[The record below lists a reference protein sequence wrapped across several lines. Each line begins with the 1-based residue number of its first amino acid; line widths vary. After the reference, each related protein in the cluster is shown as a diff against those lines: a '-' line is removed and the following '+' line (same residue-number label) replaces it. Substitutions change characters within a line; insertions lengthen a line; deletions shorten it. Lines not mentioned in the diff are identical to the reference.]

1 MDLGLQDSTGPAV
14 WQVFAALAG
23 VLALLILVLRG
34 LQRWQPG
41 QRPDARVRLLSVQRL
56 GPRREL
62 QVLRVGDEVHTLYRQ
77 EGAMVVL
84 GSRSWDSWSA
94 VQDTAATPAI
104 NWKPRLRALVAVAGG
119 RAREAA
125 SPPAGAESP
134 HSCDR

>member
-1 MDLGLQDSTGPAV
+1 MDLGLQGSTGPAV

-23 VLALLILVLRG
+23 VLALLILVLRA

-77 EGAMVVL
+77 EGAMVLL
-84 GSRSWDSWSA
+84 GSRSWDSWSS

-104 NWKPRLRALVAVAGG
+104 NWKPSLRALVAVAGG
-119 RAREAA
+119 RGRDAA
-125 SPPAGAESP
+125 LPPAGAESP
-134 HSCDR
+134 RSCDR

>member
-1 MDLGLQDSTGPAV
+1 MDLGLQGSTGPAA

-23 VLALLILVLRG
+23 VLALLVLFLRG

-41 QRPDARVRLLSVQRL
+41 QRQDARVRLLSVQRL

-94 VQDTAATPAI
+94 VQDTVAAPAI
-104 NWKPRLRALVAVAGG
+104 NWKPRLRALVAAAGG
-119 RAREAA
+119 RPRVAA
-125 SPPAGAESP
+125 SSLA
-134 HSCDR
+134 CDQSTRSSDR